1 MLYRSVVIPPAERT
15 LNRGTENI
23 YHRESGGHGEDRQE
37 GVLTGVDGDVSTL
50 TAAPVTT
57 CVLLLLLAAP
67 TTACVK
73 KPYC

>member
-1 MLYRSVVIPPAERT
+1 MIIPPTART

-23 YHRESGGHGEDRQE
+23 YQRESDGHSEDGQE

-57 CVLLLLLAAP
+57 CVLLPAP

-73 KPYC
+73 KPLLLTNLVL